1 MFMDDVLVKGIKYI
15 SSKQAAHLTGYAK
28 DYIGQLV
35 RMNKLKA
42 VKVGRAWFVDEKEVL
57 AMAKKPSAGLQN
69 IERQAYVSQKVETAV
84 YQSTV
89 TASVSFPKSW
99 GEIKYLTD
107 DSPLL
112 PNSDRRDMAQYNVP
126 FGNDLLGDAEQYR
139 INLSKKTTTVTDRV
153 SNYTPDVLDSRDYV
167 SVDGV
172 RVSVR
177 TMPAAQTTR
186 SPEDESA
193 VHETRHS
200 DKQLLLGTQVQTV
213 HPSFFESVVRVLIS
227 ACAVALVVFFVPLIG

>member
-1 MFMDDVLVKGIKYI
+1 MSMDDVLVKGIKYI
-15 SSKQAAHLTGYAK
+15 SSKQAAAMTGYAK

-57 AMAKKPSAGLQN
+57 AMAKKSGTGLQN
-69 IERQAYVSQKVETAV
+69 IESQGYVAQKVETAV

-99 GEIKYLTD
+99 GEIKYLQD

-112 PNSDRRDMAQYNVP
+112 PNSDSRDMASYNAN
-126 FGNDLLGDAEQYR
+126 FGSDVLGDAEQYR
-139 INLSKKTTTVTDRV
+139 INLSKKTTALV
-153 SNYTPDVLDSRDYV
+153 SKASNHAREASDSRDYV

-177 TMPAAQTTR
+177 TVPHQQMTDFP
-186 SPEDESA
+186 DGESL
-193 VHETRHS
+193 VRDTQHS
-200 DKQLLLGTQVQTV
+200 DKQLLLGTKVQMV
-213 HPSFFESVVRVLIS
+213 HPSFFESAIRVLVS